1 MQICPCSVPDFWSA
15 MPEVADSAQPDQRQR
30 QLADND
36 QRDVDKGTAPWARG
50 RPLDNGGMQE
60 REGETDGQWA
70 GRQGG
75 GGGVTGAELMN

>member
-30 QLADND
+30 QLADNN
-36 QRDVDKGTAPWARG
+36 QRDVDKGTAPRARG

-75 GGGVTGAELMN
+75 GVE